1 MLTVHNYVS
10 QCLGIIIFI
19 VFWLA
24 LDWVRDNIVT
34 QLLFITHSNFNHVIV
49 FNVFS
54 FRLRSSRNVLQAI
67 DNENL
72 LRNHYSIMFVDLL
85 PNIDG
90 YDFDSCSEV

>member
-10 QCLGIIIFI
+10 QCLGIIICI

-34 QLLFITHSNFNHVIV
+34 QLLIITHSNFNHVIIL
-49 FNVFS
+49 NVFS
-54 FRLRSSRNVLQAI
+54 FRLTSSRCVPQAI

-72 LRNHYSIMFVDLL
+72 LRNHYSLMFVDPL
-85 PNIDG
+85 PNIYG
-90 YDFDSCSEV
+90 YDFDSYSEV